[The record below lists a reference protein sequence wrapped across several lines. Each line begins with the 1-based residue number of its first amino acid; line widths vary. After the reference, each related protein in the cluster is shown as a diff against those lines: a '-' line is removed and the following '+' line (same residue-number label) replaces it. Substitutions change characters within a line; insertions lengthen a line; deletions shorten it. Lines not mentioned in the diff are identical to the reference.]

1 MGREVI
7 KMKATVKFYEK
18 GFSSEA
24 PEIKA
29 LREEA
34 EVASKDELVEVAK
47 AVEIP
52 ASAEYANI
60 YVDEEPVISITRNGI
75 RDIEDDEWIV
85 EPLDTKEYIKKAI
98 EEMDYESMM
107 EEDGERAYL
116 YHVEVDGVNIPVAD
130 IFAESGEEAILVP
143 KDWNE
148 DIKDIKD
155 YADIDWIDASEVE

>member
-1 MGREVI
+1 
-7 KMKATVKFYEK
+7 MKAEVRYYPNVASTIV
-18 GFSSEA
+18 
-24 PEIKA
+24 PEIKE
-29 LREEA
+29 LREEL
-34 EVASKDELVEVAK
+34 EVANKGELVEAAK
-47 AVEIP
+47 EVKLP

-60 YVDEEPVISITRNGI
+60 CVDEEPVIGIGRNGI
-75 RDIEDDEWIV
+75 RDIDAEEWIV
-85 EPLDTKEYIKKAI
+85 EPENTRDYIKRVI

-148 DIKDIKD
+148 DIEDIKD
-155 YADIDWIDASEVE
+155 YADIEWIDASEVE

>member
-1 MGREVI
+1 
-7 KMKATVKFYEK
+7 MKAEVRFYEK
-18 GFSSEA
+18 GFVSAEV
-24 PEIKA
+24 PEIKE
-29 LREEA
+29 LREELD
-34 EVASKDELVEVAK
+34 VASKDELVEAAK
-47 AVEIP
+47 EVKLP

-60 YVDEEPVISITRNGI
+60 CVNEEPVIGIGRNGI
-75 RDIEDDEWIV
+75 RDIEAEEWIV
-85 EPLDTKEYIKKAI
+85 EPESTRDYIKRVI

-148 DIKDIKD
+148 DIEDIKD
-155 YADIDWIDASEVE
+155 YADIEWIDASEVE

>member
-1 MGREVI
+1 
-7 KMKATVKFYEK
+7 MKAMVKFYER

-24 PEIKA
+24 PEIKD
-29 LREEA
+29 LCEEI
-34 EVASKDELVEVAK
+34 EVSSKADLVEAAK
-47 AVEIP
+47 KVELP
-52 ASAEYANI
+52 AAAEYAHI
-60 YVDEEPVISITRNGI
+60 YVGEESVISITRNGA

-85 EPLDTKEYIKKAI
+85 EPESTRDYIKKAI

-116 YHVEVDGVNIPVAD
+116 YHVDVDGVNLPVAD
-130 IFAESGEEAILVP
+130 IFAESGEETILVP

-155 YADIDWIDASEVE
+155 YADIDWVLAAEIE